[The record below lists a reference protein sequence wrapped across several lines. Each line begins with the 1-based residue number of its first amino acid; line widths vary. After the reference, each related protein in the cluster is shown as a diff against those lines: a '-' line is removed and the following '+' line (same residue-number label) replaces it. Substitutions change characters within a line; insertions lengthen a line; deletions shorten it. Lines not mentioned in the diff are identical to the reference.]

1 MFMSGLLTLE
11 WFIEV
16 CNTDPEDETQYLKEA
31 KGGKIKLCQQDA
43 IKELEAI
50 VNAVGRL
57 ARAYHGAGYVLTA
70 ELISSEKWLIRCG
83 PMTASIT
90 IDGALDAQAQD
101 HITQMIME
109 MVNNE

>member
-1 MFMSGLLTLE
+1 MFMSESVTLE

-90 IDGALDAQAQD
+90 IDGALDAQAQE

>member
-101 HITQMIME
+101 HITQMITE
-109 MVNNE
+109 MVNDE

>member
-1 MFMSGLLTLE
+1 MSGLLTLE

>member
-90 IDGALDAQAQD
+90 IDGALDAQAQE